1 MGLLSLLLTIAI
13 VGAVLWI
20 VWWAI
25 STIPMPPPFMIVV
38 RVIFAIVVAILA
50 IEFLTGG
57 GLELGSAGLLHSRC
71 L

>member
-20 VWWAI
+20 IYWAI
-25 STIPMPPPFMIVV
+25 SQIPMPPPFMIVV

-57 GLELGSAGLLHSRC
+57 GLELGGAGLLHGRC